1 MRVDPHRFDVDA
13 EDVHEL
19 DLGMLLH
26 EVLQIRLMLEEVRVD
41 FLVVRREV
49 WLHIVVE
56 LDDLEL
62 HTVLF
67 ELGLDRL
74 EDLGMGDGGGADLD
88 DLLRFGVIVSA
99 AAANHSECCNC
110 EDEGEQFFHRVPPC
124 G

>member
-1 MRVDPHRFDVDA
+1 MVGSARDGDLSAVSELVELLDLVRVDAHRFDVNA

-56 LDDLEL
+56 LDDLEFDAF
-62 HTVLF
+62 LF
-67 ELGLDRL
+67 ELGLIASRISAW
-74 EDLGMGDGGGADLD
+74 ERGM
-88 DLLRFGVIVSA
+88 R
-99 AAANHSECCNC
+99 
-110 EDEGEQFFHRVPPC
+110 RP
-124 G
+124 